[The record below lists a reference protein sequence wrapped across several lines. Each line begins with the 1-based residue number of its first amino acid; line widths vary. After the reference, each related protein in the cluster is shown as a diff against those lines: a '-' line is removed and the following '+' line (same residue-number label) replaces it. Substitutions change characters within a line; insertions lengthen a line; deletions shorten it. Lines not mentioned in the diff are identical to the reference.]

1 LDRKGNYV
9 THLPL
14 SLDILGWAYQ
24 VLGEWDKS
32 EQYYQE
38 ALNISQKVDDF
49 QAHSAAFGFLGSFS
63 FEKGEY
69 LKAKEFFEKM
79 YEEYRKHG
87 ATRHQMSASQFVIA
101 TYIEL
106 GEKEKAENLID
117 KMCEYAL
124 EEGDKMM
131 IAASDGLKADLFRA
145 EKKWEESILF
155 FEKSLQEFES
165 LDARRWNVYW
175 FARMLLCEYART
187 YLERNKEGDR
197 EKGYRLLNQ
206 ALEIFQ
212 KIGAKKEVE
221 KIVAKKKLLTA

>member
-1 LDRKGNYV
+1 
-9 THLPL
+9 L

-32 EQYYQE
+32 EQYYQK

-49 QAHSAAFGFLGSFS
+49 QAISAAFGLLGLFS

-69 LKAKEFFEKM
+69 LKAKGFFEKM
-79 YEEYRKHG
+79 YDEYRKHG
-87 ATRHQMSASQFVIA
+87 ATAHQMSTSQFVIA

-117 KMCEYAL
+117 KMYEYAL
-124 EEGDKMM
+124 EKDNKMM
-131 IAASDGLKADLFRA
+131 LATSDGLKADLFRA
-145 EKKWEESILF
+145 ERKWEESVQL
-155 FEKSLQEFES
+155 FEKSLQEFEVVG
-165 LDARRWNVYW
+165 ARRWNVYW
-175 FARMLLCEYART
+175 FAKMLLCEYART

-197 EKGYRLLNQ
+197 EKAYNLLNQ

-221 KIVAKKKLLTA
+221 KIVATKKLLTA